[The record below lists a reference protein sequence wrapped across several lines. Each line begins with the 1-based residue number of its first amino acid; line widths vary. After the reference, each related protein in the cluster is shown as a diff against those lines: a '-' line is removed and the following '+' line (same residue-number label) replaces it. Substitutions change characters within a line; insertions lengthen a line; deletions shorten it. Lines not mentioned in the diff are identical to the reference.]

1 MKVLYRDKE
10 IAFTLVKTRFGE
22 KPLLQYPHAAGI
34 LPVEK
39 LKSRKQYLW
48 LVEQYRLGSGAK
60 SWEIPAG
67 KKKNNESILQCA
79 KRELAEETGLIA
91 SDYRMILDNI
101 ALSNS
106 VSDERA
112 TIFVARGLTQAEASP
127 EETEVLQLRRLPLRE
142 AIAMVRRGEI
152 TDSISVIALLVLALD
167 DQ

>member
-48 LVEQYRLGSGAK
+48 LIEQYRLGSGAK

-79 KRELAEETGLIA
+79 KRELAEEAGFA
-91 SDYRMILDNI
+91 
-101 ALSNS
+101 
-106 VSDERA
+106 
-112 TIFVARGLTQAEASP
+112 ARHWKKCLQYHPAISFS
-127 EETEVLQLRRLPLRE
+127 TEVLHLFSARTLSE
-142 AIAMVRRGEI
+142 AVADHDDDEVFSNKKAFSLKELQRMVRTHKI
-152 TDSISVIALLVLALD
+152 TDSKTLLALWLFEKM
-167 DQ
+167 

>member
-48 LVEQYRLGSGAK
+48 LIEQYRLGSGAK

-67 KKKNNESILQCA
+67 KKKNNETILNCA
-79 KRELAEETGLIA
+79 KRELAEEAGFA
-91 SDYRMILDNI
+91 
-101 ALSNS
+101 
-106 VSDERA
+106 
-112 TIFVARGLTQAEASP
+112 ARHWKKCLQYHPAISFS
-127 EETEVLQLRRLPLRE
+127 TEVLHLFSARTLSE
-142 AIAMVRRGEI
+142 ALAEHDDDEVFSNKKAFSLKELQSMVRTHKI
-152 TDSISVIALLVLALD
+152 TDSKTLLALWLFEKM
-167 DQ
+167 

>member
-48 LVEQYRLGSGAK
+48 LIEQYRLGSGAK

-79 KRELAEETGLIA
+79 KRELAEEAGFA
-91 SDYRMILDNI
+91 
-101 ALSNS
+101 
-106 VSDERA
+106 
-112 TIFVARGLTQAEASP
+112 ARHWKKCLQYHPAISFS
-127 EETEVLQLRRLPLRE
+127 TEVLHLFSARTLSE
-142 AIAMVRRGEI
+142 AVADHDDDEVFSNKKAFSLNELQRMVRTHKI
-152 TDSISVIALLVLALD
+152 TDSKTLLALWLFEKM
-167 DQ
+167 

>member
-39 LKSRKQYLW
+39 LKSKKKYLW

-79 KRELAEETGLIA
+79 KRELAEEAGFA
-91 SDYRMILDNI
+91 
-101 ALSNS
+101 
-106 VSDERA
+106 
-112 TIFVARGLTQAEASP
+112 ARHWKKCLQYHPAISFS
-127 EETEVLQLRRLPLRE
+127 TEVLHLFSARQLSE
-142 AIAMVRRGEI
+142 AIADHDDDEVFSNKKAFSLPELQRMVRAHKI
-152 TDSISVIALLVLALD
+152 TDSKTLLALWLFEKL
-167 DQ
+167 